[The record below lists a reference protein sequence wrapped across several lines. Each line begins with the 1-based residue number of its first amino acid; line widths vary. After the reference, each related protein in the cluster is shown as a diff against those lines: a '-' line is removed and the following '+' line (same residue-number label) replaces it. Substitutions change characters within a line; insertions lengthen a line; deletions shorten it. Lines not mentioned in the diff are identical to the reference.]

1 MSLQNYCATE
11 RQFWRNIAQTVVTIS
26 DRAECYLT
34 PLPVPVFNYI
44 YLQAGADKDE
54 FTQAQQPFAAHHKSH
69 CLVAEKSAAK
79 ALHPQIQAA
88 GYEADGETSAM
99 HLNIDEWQPSSV
111 LPAGCE
117 IREVNDQ
124 LVLWAEPLEAAFPAG
139 DDDGEESVDFSIVSD
154 YISYHQRAMAN
165 GTELHHAVLLCEGKP
180 VSCITLSLSESGA
193 RIDDLGTVP
202 VHQGNG
208 YATLLLDYVLT
219 LCRKRGVRDCY
230 LEASSEG
237 LRLYQKLG
245 FRTLFDYLFY
255 VKG

>member
-1 MSLQNYCATE
+1 MSLQNYRATE
-11 RQFWRNIAQTVVTIS
+11 RHFWRSIAQNTITVS

-44 YLQAGADKDE
+44 YLQAGADNHE
-54 FTQAQQPFAAHHKSH
+54 FSQAQQPFTAYHKPH
-69 CLVAEKSAAK
+69 CLVAEKSAAE
-79 ALHPQIQAA
+79 ALHLQILAA

-99 HLNIDEWQPSSV
+99 HLCVDEWQPSSV

-124 LVLWAEPLEAAFPAG
+124 LSLWAEPLEAAFPAG
-139 DDDGEESVDFSIVSD
+139 EDDGEETTDFSIVSD

-165 GTELHHAVLLCEGKP
+165 GTELHHAVLLCQGKP
-180 VSCITLSLSESGA
+180 VSCITLSLSEYGA

-202 VHQGNG
+202 AHQGNG
-208 YATLLLDYVLT
+208 YASLLLDHALT
-219 LCRKRGVRDCY
+219 LCRKRGVRNCY

-237 LRLYQKLG
+237 LSLYRKLG
-245 FRTLFDYLFY
+245 FRILFNYLFY
-255 VKG
+255 VKE

>member
-1 MSLQNYCATE
+1 MSLQNYRATE
-11 RQFWRNIAQTVVTIS
+11 RHFWRNIAQTVITLS

-44 YLQAGADKDE
+44 YLQAGADKGE
-54 FTQAQQPFAAHHKSH
+54 FTQAQQPFTAHNKPH
-69 CLVAEKSAAK
+69 CLVAEKSAAE
-79 ALHPQIQAA
+79 ALYPQIQAA

-99 HLNIDEWQPSSV
+99 QLRIDEWQSSSV

-117 IREVNDQ
+117 IRAVNDQ
-124 LVLWAEPLEAAFPAG
+124 LAWWAEPLEAAFPAG
-139 DDDGEESVDFSIVSD
+139 DDDGENTVQFSIVSD

-165 GTELHHAVLLCEGKP
+165 GTELHHAVLLCQGKP
-180 VSCITLSLSESGA
+180 VSCITLSLSEYGA

-202 VHQGNG
+202 AYQGNG
-208 YATLLLDYVLT
+208 YATLLLDYALT
-219 LCRKRGVRDCY
+219 LCRKRGLRDCY

-237 LRLYQKLG
+237 LSLYQKLG

>member
-1 MSLQNYCATE
+1 MSLQNYRATE
-11 RQFWRNIAQTVVTIS
+11 RHFWRSIAQDVITVS

-44 YLQAGADKDE
+44 YLQAGADNDE
-54 FTQAQQPFAAHHKSH
+54 FSLAQQPFTPHHKPH
-69 CLVAEKSAAK
+69 CLVAEKSAAE
-79 ALHPQIQAA
+79 ALHPLIMAA

-99 HLNIDEWQPSSV
+99 HLSVDKWQPSSV

-124 LVLWAEPLEAAFPAG
+124 LSLWAEPLEAAFPAG
-139 DDDGEESVDFSIVSD
+139 EDDEEVPDFSIVSD

-165 GTELHHAVLLCEGKP
+165 GTELHHAVLLCQGKP
-180 VSCITLSLSESGA
+180 VSCITLSLSEYGA

-202 VHQGNG
+202 AYQGNG
-208 YATLLLDYVLT
+208 HTTLLLDYALT
-219 LCRKRGVRDCY
+219 LCRTRGIRDCY

-237 LRLYQKLG
+237 LSLYQKLG

>member
-1 MSLQNYCATE
+1 MSLQNYRAAE
-11 RQFWRNIAQTVVTIS
+11 RHFWRSIAQDAITVS

-44 YLQAGADKDE
+44 YLQAGADNDE
-54 FTQAQQPFAAHHKSH
+54 FSQAQQHFMSHHKPH
-69 CLVAEKSAAK
+69 CLVAEKSAAE
-79 ALHPQIQAA
+79 ALHPQIMAA

-124 LVLWAEPLEAAFPAG
+124 LSLWAEPLDAAFPAG
-139 DDDGEESVDFSIVSD
+139 DDDGGETVPFSIISD

-165 GTELHHAVLLCEGKP
+165 GTELHHAVLLCQGKP
-180 VSCITLSLSESGA
+180 VSCITLSLSEYGA

-202 VHQGNG
+202 AYQGNG
-208 YATLLLDYVLT
+208 YATLLLDYALT
-219 LCRKRGVRDCY
+219 LCRKRGIRDCY

-237 LRLYQKLG
+237 LSLYQKLG
-245 FRTLFDYLFY
+245 FRTLFNYLFY

>member
-1 MSLQNYCATE
+1 MSLQNYRATE
-11 RQFWRNIAQTVVTIS
+11 RHFWRSIAQDITTVS

-44 YLQAGADKDE
+44 YLQAGADNDD
-54 FTQAQQPFAAHHKSH
+54 FSLAQQSFAAHHKPH
-69 CLVAEKSAAK
+69 CLVAEKSAAE
-79 ALHPQIQAA
+79 ALHPQIMAA

-99 HLNIDEWQPSSV
+99 HLSVDEWQPSSV
-111 LPAGCE
+111 LSAGCE

-124 LVLWAEPLEAAFPAG
+124 LSLWAEPLEAAFPAG
-139 DDDGEESVDFSIVSD
+139 EDDEEVPDFSIVSD

-165 GTELHHAVLLCEGKP
+165 GTELHHAVLLCQGKP
-180 VSCITLSLSESGA
+180 VSCITLSLSEYGA

-202 VHQGNG
+202 AYQGNG
-208 YATLLLDYVLT
+208 YATLLLDYALT
-219 LCRKRGVRDCY
+219 LCRTRGIRDCY

-237 LRLYQKLG
+237 LSLYQKLG

>member
-1 MSLQNYCATE
+1 MSLQNYRATE
-11 RQFWRNIAQTVVTIS
+11 RHFWRSIAQDVITVS

-44 YLQAGADKDE
+44 YLQAGADSNE
-54 FTQAQQPFAAHHKSH
+54 FSLAQQPFMPHHKPH
-69 CLVAEKSAAK
+69 CLVAEKSAAET
-79 ALHPQIQAA
+79 LHPQIMAA

-99 HLNIDEWQPSSV
+99 HLSVDEWLPSSV

-117 IREVNDQ
+117 IREVNEQ
-124 LVLWAEPLEAAFPAG
+124 LSLWAEPLEAAFPAG
-139 DDDGEESVDFSIVSD
+139 ENDGEDAPDFSIVSD

-165 GTELHHAVLLCEGKP
+165 GAELYHAVLLCQGKP
-180 VSCITLSLSESGA
+180 VSCITLSLSEYGA

-202 VHQGNG
+202 AYQGKG
-208 YATLLLDYVLT
+208 CATLLLDYALT
-219 LCRKRGVRDCY
+219 LCRTRGIRDCY

-237 LRLYQKLG
+237 LSLYQKLG
-245 FRTLFDYLFY
+245 FRTLFNYLFY

>member
-11 RQFWRNIAQTVVTIS
+11 RHFWRNIAQTVITVS

-44 YLQAGADKDE
+44 YLQAGADKNE
-54 FTQAQQPFAAHHKSH
+54 FTQAQQAFSVHHKPH
-69 CLVAEKSAAK
+69 CLVAEKSAAE

-117 IREVNDQ
+117 IREVNAQ
-124 LVLWAEPLEAAFPAG
+124 LALWAEPLEAAFPA
-139 DDDGEESVDFSIVSD
+139 DEEDGEETAQFSIISD

-165 GTELHHAVLLCEGKP
+165 GTELHHTVLLCDGKP
-180 VSCITLSLSESGA
+180 VSCITLSLSEYGA
-193 RIDDLGTVP
+193 RIDDLGTMP
-202 VHQGNG
+202 AHQGNG
-208 YATLLLDYVLT
+208 YATLLLDHALT
-219 LCRKRGVRDCY
+219 LCRKRGLRDCY

-237 LRLYQKLG
+237 LSLYQKLG

>member
-1 MSLQNYCATE
+1 MSLQNYRTTE
-11 RQFWRNIAQTVVTIS
+11 RHFWRSIAQDVITVS

-44 YLQAGADKDE
+44 YLQAGADNNE
-54 FTQAQQPFAAHHKSH
+54 FSLAQQPFMPHHKPH
-69 CLVAEKSAAK
+69 CLVAEKSAAE
-79 ALHPQIQAA
+79 ALHPQIMAA

-99 HLNIDEWQPSSV
+99 HLSVDEWLPSSV

-117 IREVNDQ
+117 IREVNEQ
-124 LVLWAEPLEAAFPAG
+124 LSLWAEPLEAAFPAG
-139 DDDGEESVDFSIVSD
+139 ENDGEDAPDFSIVSD

-165 GTELHHAVLLCEGKP
+165 GAELHHAVLLCQGKP
-180 VSCITLSLSESGA
+180 VSCITLSLSEYGA

-202 VHQGNG
+202 AYQGNG
-208 YATLLLDYVLT
+208 YATLLLDYALT
-219 LCRKRGVRDCY
+219 LCRKRCIGDCY

-237 LRLYQKLG
+237 LSLYQKLG
-245 FRTLFDYLFY
+245 FRTLFNYLFY